1 MGEVVRLKDF
11 QREPDAVIEAA
22 PSDALVPIEFAVG
35 MKDRNRCI
43 AKLAEYGV
51 GGIQVRQLN
60 NSPEALVYMMSIQD
74 ALWLNKKILE
84 VEELSEDG
92 IAERID
98 LIQMLENIDLPM
110 MRSLWCSITGDSAT
124 RQD

>member
-1 MGEVVRLKDF
+1 MGDVVRLKDF
-11 QREPDAVIEAA
+11 CRESELETVSTAN
-22 PSDALVPIEFAVG
+22 SMVPIEFAVG
-35 MKDRNRCI
+35 LGDRHRCL

-60 NSPEALVYMMSIQD
+60 HSPDALVYMMNIQD

-84 VEELSEDG
+84 LEELSEED

-110 MRSLWCSITGDSAT
+110 MRSLWGSITGGPSQ
-124 RQD
+124 R